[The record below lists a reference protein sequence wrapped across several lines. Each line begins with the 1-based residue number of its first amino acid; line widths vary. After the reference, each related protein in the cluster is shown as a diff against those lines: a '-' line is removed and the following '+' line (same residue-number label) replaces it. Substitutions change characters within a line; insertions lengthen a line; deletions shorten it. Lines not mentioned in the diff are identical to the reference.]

1 MLHIDRATD
10 LPVAV
15 CYGPSHARLGE
26 KDGQHAAQPYVFIG
40 LAMTIFARAKPRQ
53 SAVSMAMVLTP
64 TRVVIAGRRS
74 RMRPCARRSWG
85 RSSRGGGLAHQAAA
99 ARDIAMGEPV
109 GLSSGPRSA
118 KRLSGFARDA
128 GEHECSMSPRS
139 SEETINSYSYV

>member
-1 MLHIDRATD
+1 
-10 LPVAV
+10 
-15 CYGPSHARLGE
+15 
-26 KDGQHAAQPYVFIG
+26 
-40 LAMTIFARAKPRQ
+40 
-53 SAVSMAMVLTP
+53 MAMVLTA